1 MNIHPTN
8 SDIKSIFEDV
18 YNDEPNIITPNVIS
32 YGRRSRFLYEL
43 ASDDEDKLFGVTV
56 IDIEKN
62 KTNLSRCFFDL
73 EEARR
78 YITNR
83 FTQ

>member
-1 MNIHPTN
+1 MKTHPN
-8 SDIKSIFEDV
+8 NNDIKNIFKEV
-18 YNDEPNIITPNVIS
+18 FNYSPNVMTPNVIS

-43 ASDDEDKLFGVTV
+43 ASDDEDKMFGVTV

-62 KTNLSRCFFDL
+62 KTNLSRCFFNL

-83 FTQ
+83 FTT